1 MKKYIKP
8 YFETRKSE
16 FRILDGVSDIRLQGA
31 GGDGQNFTLC
41 SLFNQRFKG
50 THLQIA
56 KCSSLFS
63 SICLSRSGTMASL
76 NFDLYPQLCEGLGF
90 LP

>member
-31 GGDGQNFTLC
+31 GGDGQ
-41 SLFNQRFKG
+41 
-50 THLQIA
+50 
-56 KCSSLFS
+56 
-63 SICLSRSGTMASL
+63 
-76 NFDLYPQLCEGLGF
+76 QLGNEGVFEEDDTDPSNGKSF
-90 LP
+90 WDDDY